1 VALEAVRVF
10 WIRHRGKGAT
20 NKDCVESQMRS
31 ADYRQEAPW
40 RISMSK
46 MRVENESW
54 RRFGIGGFEDV
65 SSNWFPARPAA
76 CFWPR
81 TNHKKY
87 D

>member
-1 VALEAVRVF
+1 VVLEAVRIF
-10 WIRHRGKGAT
+10 GIRHRGKGAT
-20 NKDCVESQMRS
+20 NKDCAESPMRS

-54 RRFGIGGFEDV
+54 RRFGICNFGNV
-65 SSNWFPARPAA
+65 ASNSFPGAA
-76 CFWPR
+76 CGVFLAE
-81 TNHKKY
+81 